1 MGKRS
6 HPRQGSMGF
15 YPRQRARSI
24 VPHIHSWADDSSSPK
39 LQGFAGYKAGMTH
52 AMVVDYRPTSTTS
65 GQEVRMPCTV
75 IETPPMSVVAVRAYE
90 DTPYGLKTLTEVW
103 ADKTDPR
110 LQDRLHT
117 PKKQD
122 SAAKWKLVDE
132 AAAAS
137 SGKPSASGLQALA
150 DVRVLAHTTPVLVS
164 GVDSKTPE
172 IMEIR
177 VGGGDIKAR
186 LDYAKSIL
194 GKSLTVDQA
203 LKAGQMMD
211 TIAVTKGYGF
221 ESRVVRFHTK
231 LLSHKN
237 SKHRRMIGTQGP
249 WHPNWVMSTVPND
262 GQRGFHHRTE
272 YNKRILKIGA
282 EGAEITP
289 AGGFPHYGVVRNT
302 YLLVHGSIPGPAKR
316 LIRLRDAVRYTRGIE
331 VQAADVRYI
340 STSSK
345 QGA

>member
-24 VPHIHSWADDSSSPK
+24 VPHVKSWPAAEAGQPK

-52 AMVVDYRPTSTTS
+52 ALVVDYRPSSTTS

-75 IETPPMSVVAVRAYE
+75 LETPPMAIAAVRVYE
-90 DTPYGLKTLTEVW
+90 RTPYGLKTLTEVW
-103 ADKTDPR
+103 ADSLDER
-110 LQDRLHT
+110 LSDRTHT

-122 SAAKWKLVDE
+122 AAAKWKLAEE
-132 AAAAS
+132 ADV
-137 SGKPSASGLQALA
+137 A
-150 DVRVLAHTTPVLVS
+150 DVRVLAHTRPADVT

-172 IMEIR
+172 LMEIR
-177 VGGGDIKAR
+177 VGGGDVKAR
-186 LDYAKSIL
+186 LAYARSIL
-194 GKSLTVDQA
+194 GKTLTVGDC

-211 TIAVTKGYGF
+211 TIAVTKGHGF

-237 SKHRRMIGTQGP
+237 SKHRRMIGTQGA
-249 WHPNWVMSTVPND
+249 WHPNWVQSTVPND

-272 YNKRILKIGA
+272 YNKRILKVGQDGA
-282 EGAEITP
+282 EVTP
-289 AGGFPHYGVVRNT
+289 AGGFPHYGVVRNE

-316 LIRLRDAVRYTRGIE
+316 LIRLRDAIRYTRGVE
-331 VQAADVRYI
+331 VAQPDIRYV
-340 STSSK
+340 STASK

>member
-15 YPRQRARSI
+15 YPRKRARSI
-24 VPHIHSWADDSSSPK
+24 VPHVKAWADDSSGTPK

-52 AMVVDYRPTSTTS
+52 ALIVDYRPASTTT

-75 IETPPMSVVAVRAYE
+75 IETPPMAIAAVRVYE
-90 DTPYGLKTLTEVW
+90 RTPYGLKTLTEIW
-103 ADKTDPR
+103 SDKSDER
-110 LQDRLHT
+110 LGDRLPL

-122 SAAKWKLVDE
+122 APAKWKLASE
-132 AAAAS
+132 AAI
-137 SGKPSASGLQALA
+137 A
-150 DVRVLAHTTPVLVS
+150 DVRVLAHTQPVEVT
-164 GVDSKTPE
+164 GVDHKIPE

-177 VGGGDIKAR
+177 VGGGAIKAR

-194 GKSLTVDQA
+194 GKTLNVADA
-203 LKAGQMMD
+203 LKSGQMMD
-211 TIAVTKGYGF
+211 ALAVTKGFGF

-237 SKHRRMIGTQGP
+237 SKHRRMIGTQGA
-249 WHPNWVMSTVPND
+249 WHPNWVQSTVPND
-262 GQRGFHHRTE
+262 GQRGFHQRTE
-272 YNKRILKIGA
+272 YNKRVLKIG
-282 EGAEITP
+282 ENGAEITP
-289 AGGFPHYGVVRNT
+289 AGGFPHYGVVRNH

-331 VQAADVRYI
+331 IQQPDVRYI
-340 STSSK
+340 STASK

>member
-1 MGKRS
+1 MANT
-6 HPRQGSMGF
+6 HNPRRGSMGF
-15 YPRQRARSI
+15 YPRKRARSV
-24 VPHIHSWADDSSSPK
+24 VPHTKAWAVDGSSPK

-65 GQEVRMPCTV
+65 GQQVVMPVTV
-75 IETPPMSVVAVRAYE
+75 IETPNMTIAAVRAYE
-90 DTPYGLKTLTEVW
+90 MTPYGEQTLTEVW
-103 ADKTDPR
+103 AMELPEKLGQR
-110 LQDRLHT
+110 LPM

-122 SAAKWKLVDE
+122 ADKKWDLMTE
-132 AAAAS
+132 ATLS
-137 SGKPSASGLQALA
+137 
-150 DVRVLAHTTPVLVS
+150 DVRVLAITAPGSVT

-172 IMEIR
+172 VTEIR
-177 VGGGDIKAR
+177 IGGGDMAAR
-186 LDYAKSIL
+186 IAFGKDLL
-194 GKSLTVDQA
+194 GKEVTAADVLTN
-203 LKAGQMMD
+203 GQMTD
-211 TIAVTKGYGF
+211 VQAITKGYGF
-221 ESRVVRFHTK
+221 ESRVVRFGTK

-272 YNKRILKIGA
+272 YNKRILKIGV
-282 EGAEITP
+282 EGKEVTP

-316 LIRLRDAVRYTRGIE
+316 LIRLRDAVRYSRGIE
-331 VQAADVRYI
+331 VQQADVRYI

>member
-15 YPRQRARSI
+15 YPRQRARSV
-24 VPHIHSWADDSSSPK
+24 VPHVKAWAADESGQPK

-52 AMVVDYRPTSTTS
+52 ILAVDYRPTSDTS
-65 GQEVRMPCTV
+65 GQEVRMPVTV
-75 IETPPMSVVAVRAYE
+75 IETPPMTVAAVRVYE
-90 DTPYGLKTLTEVW
+90 NTPYGIKTLTEVW
-103 ADKTDPR
+103 AETQDKR
-110 LQDRLHT
+110 LGDRLPLAEKSDKAAT
-117 PKKQD
+117 E
-122 SAAKWKLVDE
+122 AKWKLAAE
-132 AAAAS
+132 AD
-137 SGKPSASGLQALA
+137 LA
-150 DVRVLAHTTPVLVS
+150 DVRVLAHTLPVTVT
-164 GVDSKTPE
+164 GVDSKIPE
-172 IMEIR
+172 LMEIR
-177 VGGGDIKAR
+177 VGGGALKAR

-194 GKSLTVDQA
+194 GKTLTVADA
-203 LKAGQMMD
+203 LKAGQMTD
-211 TIAVTKGYGF
+211 ILAVTKGHGF

-262 GQRGFHHRTE
+262 GQRGMHHRTE
-272 YNKRILKIGA
+272 VNKRILKIGA

-289 AGGFPHYGVVRNT
+289 AGGFPHYGVVRNQ

-316 LIRLRDAVRYTRGIE
+316 LIRMRDAVRYTRGIE
-331 VQAADVRYI
+331 VQQADIRYV

-345 QGA
+345 QGV

>member
-15 YPRQRARSI
+15 YPRQRARSV
-24 VPHIHSWADDSSSPK
+24 VPHVKAWADDESGQPK

-52 AMVVDYRPTSTTS
+52 ALVVDYRPASTTS

-75 IETPPMSVVAVRAYE
+75 IETPPMGIVAVRAYE
-90 DTPYGLKTLTEVW
+90 RTPYGLKTLTEVW
-103 ADKTDPR
+103 AEKRDER
-110 LQDRLHT
+110 LDDRLHT

-122 SAAKWKLVDE
+122 AAAKWKLVDE
-132 AAAAS
+132 ALAS
-137 SGKPSASGLQALA
+137 ETHPVA
-150 DVRVLAHTTPVLVS
+150 DIRVLAHTQPIEVT

-172 IMEIR
+172 LMEIR

-186 LDYAKSIL
+186 LAYAKSIL
-194 GKSLTVDQA
+194 GKTLSVADA
-203 LKAGQMMD
+203 LKNGQMMD
-211 TIAVTKGYGF
+211 TLAVTKGYGF

-237 SKHRRMIGTQGP
+237 SKHRRMIGTQGA
-249 WHPNWVMSTVPND
+249 WHPNWVQSTVPND
-262 GQRGFHHRTE
+262 GQRGFHQRTE
-272 YNKRILKIGA
+272 YNKRILKIG
-282 EGAEITP
+282 EDGAEITP
-289 AGGFPHYGVVRNT
+289 AGGFPHYGVVRNQ

-331 VQAADVRYI
+331 VATPDIRYV
-340 STSSK
+340 STASK